1 MYVPK
6 QKNYTACILSFI
18 KKKKV
23 LIENSKS
30 IQEVLSYGINIYKKR
45 ALH

>member
-18 KKKKV
+18 KKKV